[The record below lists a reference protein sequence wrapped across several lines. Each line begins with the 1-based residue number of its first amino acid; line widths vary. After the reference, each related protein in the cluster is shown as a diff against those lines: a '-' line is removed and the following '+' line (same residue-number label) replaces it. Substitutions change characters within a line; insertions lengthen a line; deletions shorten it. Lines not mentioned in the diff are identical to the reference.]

1 MRVVKDMF
9 IPALCTVALSTL
21 LPLGAIAD
29 GLMRNGHVAGPHTTL
44 VLTREQ
50 REQLR
55 KGAYKIS
62 LTPDQQQTMR
72 ASTGVTGVTKVSVL
86 PKTTRTCTCEL
97 EDVSARISAK
107 TIEVADSQFG
117 RRFDRFRY
125 NYAYWAK
132 INGAENKEDAL
143 KAPSKAIILRKEA
156 SKLGPDEVNRA
167 SELLKRAIA
176 INPEYTLARQL
187 LALNYTDYSHGKESL
202 IQRKSKYE
210 EAIALV
216 RGRDAE
222 LEQHLSYQLHLINEM
237 IDAKKE
243 LTEFDTSTVLKP
255 LLKYW

>member
-1 MRVVKDMF
+1 
-9 IPALCTVALSTL
+9 
-21 LPLGAIAD
+21 
-29 GLMRNGHVAGPHTTL
+29 MRNGHVAGPHTTL

-62 LTPDQQQTMR
+62 LTPDQQRSMR
-72 ASTGVTGVTKVSVL
+72 ASTGVTGVTKVAVL
-86 PKTTRTCTCEL
+86 PKTTKSCTCDL
-97 EDVSARISAK
+97 EDVSARISAN
-107 TIEVADSQFG
+107 TIEIANSQFG

-156 SKLGPDEVNRA
+156 SKLGPAEVNRS
-167 SELLKRAIA
+167 SELLKKAIA

-187 LALNYTDYSHGKESL
+187 LALNYTDYSHGKLSL
-202 IQRKSKYE
+202 IQRKNKYE
-210 EAIALV
+210 QAIALV
-216 RGRDAE
+216 RGRDEE
-222 LEQHLSYQLHLINEM
+222 LEKHLSYQLHLINEM

-243 LTEFDTSTVLKP
+243 ATEFDSSRVLKP

>member
-1 MRVVKDMF
+1 MRDIRCLSITVLSAVAF
-9 IPALCTVALSTL
+9 ATLFPFGAL
-21 LPLGAIAD
+21 AD
-29 GLMRNGHVAGPHTTL
+29 GLMRNGHVGGPHTTL

-55 KGAYKIS
+55 KGTYKIS
-62 LTPDQQQTMR
+62 LTPDQQRTMR

-97 EDVSARISAK
+97 EDVSARISAN

-132 INGAENKEDAL
+132 INDAENKEVAL
-143 KAPSKAIILRKEA
+143 KAPSKAIFLRKEA

-167 SELLKRAIA
+167 SELLKKAIA

-187 LALNYTDYSHGKESL
+187 LALNYTDYSHGKQSL
-202 IQRKSKYE
+202 IQRKSQYE

-222 LEQHLSYQLHLINEM
+222 LEKHLSYQLHLINEM

-243 LTEFDTSTVLKP
+243 VTEFNTSRVLKP
-255 LLKYW
+255 LLRYW